1 MNSKLFQQSW
11 NIISWPSVVLWS
23 SIGGSSCRWNAYV
36 PYFNEIYWSDTLVQ
50 WWYRDNMLL
59 WVQSTIKS
67 SLGRWWDQI
76 TIILVQVTW
85 RFYYDFFVGFH
96 FLISILDGR
105 QIGIKTKEYFKANNN
120 CKLSAIMYLVLFMSR
135 NKEVWCSYICVS
147 FNRNWFGKQIKL
159 SWSTLR

>member
-1 MNSKLFQQSW
+1 MVYRADEMHMSHILTRF
-11 NIISWPSVVLWS
+11 IGVILWS
-23 SIGGSSCRWNAYV
+23 SGDIEIICYFGYKVLSKVVWEGG
-36 PYFNEIYWSDTLVQ
+36 EIKLQSYWS
-50 WWYRDNMLL
+50 
-59 WVQSTIKS
+59 KS
-67 SLGRWWDQI
+67 RGNF
-76 TIILVQVTW
+76 TMTFC
-85 RFYYDFFVGFH
+85 RFS

-159 SWSTLR
+159 S

>member
-1 MNSKLFQQSW
+1 MVHRADEMHMFRILTRF
-11 NIISWPSVVLWS
+11 IGVILWS
-23 SIGGSSCRWNAYV
+23 SGDIEIICYFGYKVLSKVVWEGG
-36 PYFNEIYWSDTLVQ
+36 EIKLQSYWSKSR
-50 WWYRDNMLL
+50 RDVTM
-59 WVQSTIKS
+59 TIC
-67 SLGRWWDQI
+67 
-76 TIILVQVTW
+76 
-85 RFYYDFFVGFH
+85 RFS

-159 SWSTLR
+159 S